1 MVTNTNSNK
10 INNRRGTLDE
20 VTATRF
26 VGLIHMPKLLMQ
38 KLHKAASNRM
48 DTTELQLSIREYF
61 NHAANMRFI
70 KQIYKKASK

>member
-10 INNRRGTLDE
+10 INNRRGTLDQ

-48 DTTELQLSIREYF
+48 IPTEL
-61 NHAANMRFI
+61 
-70 KQIYKKASK
+70 